1 MRIGHE
7 SQASV
12 RQHARRHVPLGLYHH
27 PRMSY
32 EACTP
37 WSPPICAQQPMEHVR
52 GQGNHRRHAGFMCA
66 VHLARMHESLSVR
79 NDGLMASNMR
89 SVMPSPN
96 SGHHLNSE
104 QRAEEW

>member
-1 MRIGHE
+1 
-7 SQASV
+7 
-12 RQHARRHVPLGLYHH
+12 
-27 PRMSY
+27 
-32 EACTP
+32 
-37 WSPPICAQQPMEHVR
+37 
-52 GQGNHRRHAGFMCA
+52 MCA